1 MNPDN
6 KIKFLNDLEQCVNDE
21 IKPPCQPIAV
31 AAIFPCLTI
40 YTNIKNY
47 YGEKIPD
54 RQIESLGCDCPCV
67 SVIYPYLNKPGDAP
81 GFAVSIRC
89 LNINSTVHIIDVPN
103 LSKPR
108 RMILKLCCQKN
119 PFRIKC
125 YASHQ
130 EAKDNFK
137 KFIIQH

>member
-6 KIKFLNDLEQCVNDE
+6 KIKFLNDFKQCLNDE
-21 IKPPCQPIAV
+21 IKAPGSGGYQP
-31 AAIFPCLTI
+31 AAPAGFPCLTI

-54 RQIESLGCDCPCV
+54 RQIESLGCDCACV
-67 SVIYPYLNKPGDAP
+67 SVIYPYLNKPGESP
-81 GFAVSIRC
+81 GFSLCIRC
-89 LNINSTVHIIDVPN
+89 TNITSTVHIIDVPS

-108 RMILKLCCQKN
+108 RMVLNLCCQKQ

-125 YASHQ
+125 YASRE
-130 EAKDNFK
+130 EAKNNFK
-137 KFIIQH
+137 NL